1 MNNKIDKN
9 DKIFIAGA
17 TGMVGSA
24 IRRELINSGY
34 GMLKNKILAPPRS
47 ELNLLNIYEIEK
59 WFEVNKPNI
68 VIIAAAKVGGI
79 LANNTN
85 PKDFILENLKIQ
97 TNLIETSYR
106 KGVKRL
112 LFLGSSCIYPKFAK
126 QPIRE
131 ESLLDGKLESTNEY
145 YALAKIT
152 GIKLCESLRKQDN
165 FDAICLMPTNLYGPG
180 DNYHPMNS
188 HVLPALIRK
197 FYEAKI
203 NKSSIVTCWGSGK
216 PEREFL
222 HVDDLAKACRFVLE
236 NWDPNETSAPKD
248 KDGNPLIFLNIGSG
262 KDLSIKE
269 LAKKIAIEIGYKGE
283 IKWDI
288 SKPDGTPKKLLDIS
302 RIKSLGWQPTISLDE
317 GITKTVK
324 LFEKIYWKNSNIEKN

>member
-180 DNYHPMNS
+180 DNYHLKNS

-269 LAKKIAIEIGYKGE
+269 LAKKIAIEIGFKGE